1 MRRALYAG
9 SFDPLTCGH
18 ENLIRRASKIC
29 DQLVVGV
36 ITNPQKKHYFTLDE
50 RVEMIRGAVK
60 DLDNVE
66 VAYFDGL
73 LAEYVNENGFNMVIR
88 GLRGVSDFDSEIQMA
103 QMNARLYKDNVET
116 VFLMTDPTYSFLSSS
131 MAKEVHGLGGNIEGL
146 VPENVLKC
154 MEEKKK

>member
-18 ENLIRRASKIC
+18 ENLIRRAAKIC

-50 RVEMIRGAVK
+50 RVEMIKDAVK
-60 DLDNVE
+60 DLENVE

-73 LAEYVNENGFNMVIR
+73 LAEYVNENGFDMVIR

-103 QMNARLYKDNVET
+103 QMNARLYKENVET

-131 MAKEVHGLGGNIEGL
+131 MAKEVHGLGGSIEGL
-146 VPENVLKC
+146 VPENVLRC
-154 MEEKKK
+154 MEEKRK

>member
-18 ENLIRRASKIC
+18 ENLIRRAAKIC

-50 RVEMIRGAVK
+50 RVEMIKDAVK
-60 DLDNVE
+60 DLENVE

-73 LAEYVNENGFNMVIR
+73 LAEYVNENGFDMVIR

-103 QMNARLYKDNVET
+103 QMNARLYKENVET
-116 VFLMTDPTYSFLSSS
+116 VFLMTEPTYSFLSSS
-131 MAKEVHGLGGNIEGL
+131 MAKEVHGLGGSIEGL
-146 VPENVLKC
+146 VPENVLRC
-154 MEEKKK
+154 MEEKRK

>member
-18 ENLIRRASKIC
+18 ENLIRRAAKIC

-36 ITNPQKKHYFTLDE
+36 ITNPQKKHFFTLDE
-50 RVEMIRGAVK
+50 RVEMIKDAVK
-60 DLDNVE
+60 DLENVE

-73 LAEYVNENGFNMVIR
+73 LAEYVNENGFDMVIR
-88 GLRGVSDFDSEIQMA
+88 GLRGVSDFDCEIQMA
-103 QMNARLYKDNVET
+103 QMNARLYKENVET

-131 MAKEVHGLGGNIEGL
+131 MAKEVHGLGGSIEGL
-146 VPENVLKC
+146 VPENVLRC
-154 MEEKKK
+154 MEEKRK